1 MSTSF
6 ESLDLGQT
14 REWQELHPEVVRP
27 RSVGGWN
34 PETFAQQ
41 QIRGLVQRVFL
52 SHSDR
57 PARQV
62 VFSAVDGATDI
73 RQICRRIASA
83 LADETSK
90 SVAVMSAGPQLL
102 QNIGE
107 HESAVDS
114 QSRDASMPPL
124 RRIAT
129 KLRENLWQ
137 VPPPGRNPATASSL
151 HPYLGEM
158 RREFEYSIVEAPPAG
173 ESNEAIAMAQFA
185 DGIILVVSAQRT
197 RRAAAVKI
205 KESLEAAKARL
216 LGTVLID
223 RLFPIP
229 EKIYRRL

>member
-6 ESLDLGQT
+6 ESLDLSQT
-14 REWQELHPEVVRP
+14 GEWQELHPEVVRP

-102 QNIGE
+102 RNVGE

-151 HPYLGEM
+151 HSYLGEM

>member
-14 REWQELHPEVVRP
+14 GEWQELHPEVVRP

-83 LADETSK
+83 LADETLK

-102 QNIGE
+102 QNVGE
-107 HESAVDS
+107 RESGVDS

-137 VPPPGRNPATASSL
+137 VPPAGRNPATASSL
-151 HPYLGEM
+151 HSYLGEM

-173 ESNEAIAMAQFA
+173 ESNEATAMAQFA
-185 DGIILVVSAQRT
+185 DGIILVMSAQRT
-197 RRAAAVKI
+197 RRAAALKI
-205 KESLEAAKARL
+205 KESLDAAKARL
-216 LGTVLID
+216 LGTVLSD
-223 RLFPIP
+223 RVFPIP

>member
-1 MSTSF
+1 MSTSI
-6 ESLDLGQT
+6 ESLDLSQT
-14 REWQELHPEVVRP
+14 GEWQELHPEVVRP

-83 LADETSK
+83 LADETLK

-102 QNIGE
+102 QSVAE
-107 HESAVDS
+107 RESGVDS
-114 QSRDASMPPL
+114 QIRDASMPPL

-137 VPPPGRNPATASSL
+137 VPPPARNPATASSL
-151 HPYLGEM
+151 HSYLGEM

-205 KESLEAAKARL
+205 KESLEAARARL